1 MGALAAKLESAYRT
15 QQISETIGKTVPLLN
30 KCMKKMDT
38 LGVSMCF
45 PDRLQVGASIND
57 FENIFE
63 SLDVKT
69 EELNG
74 ALEGISSNQI
84 DQDEVTNLLN
94 EMRDA
99 QGMEV
104 GGGMQNA
111 GKGGVAT
118 NAQANDVDEMQRK
131 LDQLK
136 HM

>member
-1 MGALAAKLESAYRT
+1 LY
-15 QQISETIGKTVPLLN
+15 
-30 KCMKKMDT
+30 
-38 LGVSMCF
+38 
-45 PDRLQVGASIND
+45 

-84 DQDEVTNLLN
+84 DQDEVSNLLN

-104 GGGMQNA
+104 GGGMQAA
-111 GKGGVAT
+111 GKGGV
-118 NAQANDVDEMQRK
+118 
-131 LDQLK
+131 
-136 HM
+136 

>member
-15 QQISETIGKTVPLLN
+15 QQISETIGKTVPMLN

-38 LGVSMCF
+38 LGVSMCL
-45 PDRLQVGASIND
+45 PDKLQVGASIND

-111 GKGGVAT
+111 GKGGIAT

>member
-1 MGALAAKLESAYRT
+1 M
-15 QQISETIGKTVPLLN
+15 
-30 KCMKKMDT
+30 
-38 LGVSMCF
+38 
-45 PDRLQVGASIND
+45 
-57 FENIFE
+57 
-63 SLDVKT
+63 DVKT

-111 GKGGVAT
+111 GKGGVAN